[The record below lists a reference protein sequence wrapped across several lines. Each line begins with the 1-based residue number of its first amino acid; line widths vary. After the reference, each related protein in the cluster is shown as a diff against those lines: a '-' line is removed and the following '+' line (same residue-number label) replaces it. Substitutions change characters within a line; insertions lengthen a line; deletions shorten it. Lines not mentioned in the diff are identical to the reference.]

1 MFWKRSRGVI
11 EGSSLPNV
19 PGPRLSARTLT
30 SEKAPDMVPNPSPTT
45 YAKMWRLL
53 NIWVDSLSVNFFS
66 QASALLF
73 FKGTKMLDYKTT
85 IYTCNQDRLKYK
97 LTGALGIWGI
107 WMLLEIVQRTLIRMP
122 IDPCK
127 QTKICKTHM
136 WTLINYNWWC
146 WFSEL

>member
-11 EGSSLPNV
+11 EGSQGGGDLPNV

-66 QASALLF
+66 QASALLLF
-73 FKGTKMLDYKTT
+73 RGGKRTIITKLLQF
-85 IYTCNQDRLKYK
+85 YTCNQDRLKYK
-97 LTGALGIWGI
+97 LTEALGIWGI

-127 QTKICKTHM
+127 QTKICYTY
-136 WTLINYNWWC
+136 LN
-146 WFSEL
+146 LD